1 MEIKIPVQNI
11 DLRNAQERLD
21 DNLRQI
27 RNTSRKAVLAYA
39 GLWGMA
45 YDEAAAIL
53 ERGRKLI
60 AEAES
65 RGENIESEA
74 TERVQAVRTQ
84 AQDRIKKVE
93 SRLENLRGQAKKEV
107 EEVESKVSKVESKM
121 DRELESQV
129 ERVLERLGIPSR
141 ERIIRLSNE
150 LESLSLKIDAKF
162 GAQGVPAAS
171 AAEENLPIP
180 NYAELNV
187 REVNAAL
194 DGLSMDELALIKA
207 YELTHENRVTVLRE
221 VERRMEPVAA

>member
-27 RNTSRKAVLAYA
+27 RNTSRKATLAYA
-39 GLWGMA
+39 GLWAMA

-53 ERGRKLI
+53 ERGRKLLS
-60 AEAES
+60 EAES
-65 RGENIESEA
+65 RGEDIECEA
-74 TERVQAVRTQ
+74 TERVHAVRNQ
-84 AQDRIKKVE
+84 AQDQLKKVE
-93 SRLENLRGQAKKEV
+93 NRLDKLRGQAKKEARKA
-107 EEVESKVSKVESKM
+107 ESKVESKL
-121 DRELESQV
+121 DNELESQV
-129 ERVLERLGIPSR
+129 ERVLDRLGIPSR

-150 LESLSLKIDAKF
+150 LEALSLKIDARF

-171 AAEENLPIP
+171 AAEESLPIA

-194 DGLSMDELALIKA
+194 EGLSMDELALIKA

-221 VERRMEPVAA
+221 LERRMEPVAA